1 MKSAL
6 VVLRSLNVNAKG
18 IMAILIKHQLAS
30 SQALVI
36 FFLKKKNCC
45 MRPRATEEAHQASA
59 RLFARTVNFFFLK
72 KKLL

>member
-30 SQALVI
+30 SQGLVI
-36 FFLKKKNCC
+36 FL
-45 MRPRATEEAHQASA
+45 
-59 RLFARTVNFFFLK
+59 FFF
-72 KKLL
+72 KKLLYEA